1 MAKLKAKDLK
11 GMSKND
17 LAAKEKELRKEL
29 IKLSAQRATGTI
41 AKNPL
46 QIRNIKKNIAR
57 ILTIISMKNK
67 EETKKNE

>member
-1 MAKLKAKDLK
+1 MAKLKIKEIK
-11 GMSKND
+11 GMSMND
-17 LAAKEKELRKEL
+17 LDVKEQELRKEL

-46 QIRNIKKNIAR
+46 QIRNVKKGIAR
-57 ILTIISMKNK
+57 IITTKKQKSK